1 MVRLHSKE
9 EIMSYIDNFI
19 EDFPPCYDTAE
30 GDAEQAAH
38 HQKQFD
44 GAWLLANQYDMR
56 IDHARLLCDMAGI
69 SFEEFC
75 KYNGG
80 TK

>member
-1 MVRLHSKE
+1 
-9 EIMSYIDNFI
+9 MSYIDNFI

-30 GDAEQAAH
+30 SDAEQAAH
-38 HQKQFD
+38 HQKTLD
-44 GAWLLANQYDMR
+44 VLWLVGNQYDVR
-56 IDHARLLCDMAGI
+56 IDHMRNLCDVAGI

-75 KYNGG
+75 KYTGG